1 MRAGL
6 DRGNLVFEM
15 QKGALKKLK
24 CTRKNTTQLIET
36 AIKTSIAHNMNRSK
50 RASSQKLKGKSDTSV
65 AASEEPKSPILLD
78 NRSRG
83 EEVVNR
89 PSSQSGIEM
98 KKINVVREIILE
110 ESVNDEQ
117 SYRQSS
123 LKKSHNF

>member
-1 MRAGL
+1 
-6 DRGNLVFEM
+6 
-15 QKGALKKLK
+15 
-24 CTRKNTTQLIET
+24 
-36 AIKTSIAHNMNRSK
+36 
-50 RASSQKLKGKSDTSV
+50 LKGKSDTSV

-89 PSSQSGIEM
+89 PSSQTGIEM

-117 SYRQSS
+117 SYR
-123 LKKSHNF
+123 